1 MNKAQTFQDI
11 EGATTIYFHH
21 LQAFK
26 VETYETWK
34 VNTC

>member
-1 MNKAQTFQDI
+1 MNKAQTFQRI

-26 VETYETWK
+26 VEAYATSK
-34 VNTC
+34 VNKC